1 MTLDRHLLSHN
12 IPLDTTK
19 IHVIREPNASLNWQ
33 SLTTLEYSNIED
45 VTLLET
51 ACNKASRWKNCT
63 HVAVLIDCNVPN
75 SPYTGFKK
83 SYFFI
88 GVLGVQGRADG
99 FSEDDCGTFDNP
111 AWKLEWQWIDKQF
124 LFRNENLPSR
134 GYHFHA
140 QSGTSASADQF
151 FMVDIQQA
159 CTDEERFQYL
169 TRALRWIAY
178 TQFGVSDLPMK
189 KFLVF
194 VNNFASLFSDGFDF
208 EEFIRERPNLLNGE
222 PPVPIDLG
230 VLSAN
235 KDLTYTNQSSISVW
249 ALYFLDMLKTKHSQ
263 NGFVY
268 TNVWKFIEYT
278 RWNESYKGTTPWF
291 NVSRDLSNSP
301 AVEVVGKNGKANG
314 YTTNINE
321 MNSVEFLG
329 YTDAKCADLSQTN
342 SEMYQLMQPIIELR
356 LPEQQINA
364 MYRLPDEHFL
374 QEMINCHVDGIT
386 VEELIKSIR
395 LRGSYS
401 QAYLETVP
409 GQLNKGYHF
418 FGLDGDVLVD
428 NDVSQSYA
436 SGDTDPL
443 MVTAFQNFY
452 LFAEVL
458 EWMSRNP
465 NQRIGTIIEEV
476 NAHYPSWNSPMQAT
490 IRVWWLRFFELVS
503 PSVEVNLKGKKLSI
517 TDKGTEVLRRIDFTD
532 REMIGSRPKIKK
544 FVEEFKESNFQDI
557 LKTIKENTQDQK
569 IVVDEDELKDIHN
582 GFHANSEKRFII
594 LSGLSGTGK
603 TKMLQEYAR
612 AYCELQDLEYEAHV
626 FPVAVTPAFRDHT
639 LLLGYLNPLTE
650 PPRYIEG
657 EITALLRE
665 AADTPHLPYF
675 LILDEMNLA
684 RVEFYLAPILSSMES
699 DEGVV
704 FHNSDDVDFPQRI
717 KQWPSNIFMAGTV
730 NMDETTH
737 AFSDKVL
744 DRAFT
749 MEFWDINLATYFEQS
764 PTDVFVQ
771 DTITNVYNALKPA
784 HLHFGYRTV
793 KAIVDYVDRA
803 VETDTN
809 DQKRALDQAIFSKVL
824 PKLKGQKTALLTKAL
839 DEMLKV
845 CAVLSRKSVETEKS
859 KTLNKLTQMQARLK
873 DTGLTRFWR

>member
-1 MTLDRHLLSHN
+1 MPVNNTDNNDSQFIALDKIIIALFQIAQTHLNSDITEVKLDELASFLGN
-12 IPLDTTK
+12 FEGVYDSAIPLRD
-19 IHVIREPNASLNWQ
+19 VVNS
-33 SLTTLEYSNIED
+33 SSGLTL
-45 VTLLET
+45 
-51 ACNKASRWKNCT
+51 
-63 HVAVLIDCNVPN
+63 
-75 SPYTGFKK
+75 
-83 SYFFI
+83 
-88 GVLGVQGRADG
+88 VQVG
-99 FSEDDCGTFDNP
+99 N
-111 AWKLEWQWIDKQF
+111 
-124 LFRNENLPSR
+124 
-134 GYHFHA
+134 
-140 QSGTSASADQF
+140 
-151 FMVDIQQA
+151 
-159 CTDEERFQYL
+159 
-169 TRALRWIAY
+169 
-178 TQFGVSDLPMK
+178 
-189 KFLVF
+189 
-194 VNNFASLFSDGFDF
+194 
-208 EEFIRERPNLLNGE
+208 
-222 PPVPIDLG
+222 
-230 VLSAN
+230 
-235 KDLTYTNQSSISVW
+235 
-249 ALYFLDMLKTKHSQ
+249 
-263 NGFVY
+263 
-268 TNVWKFIEYT
+268 
-278 RWNESYKGTTPWF
+278 
-291 NVSRDLSNSP
+291 
-301 AVEVVGKNGKANG
+301 VEVVRLTSHDEKTQPFSTIVQPYEVESYARWVYGYWALRFCKTFSQFSWEGIPTNVLSKVILDLGWGVHHTGKTPERSLSTDLFNHCVGYPNGVNG
-314 YTTNINE
+314 ERQFVNDNMRWFFSDEHTQPPFLIYQQQIRSKSQSTSFPDE
-321 MNSVEFLG
+321 DNSPV
-329 YTDAKCADLSQTN
+329 TDNDTLAQQTLSDIKLL
-342 SEMYQLMQPIIELR
+342 SVKS
-356 LPEQQINA
+356 QINA

-386 VEELIKSIR
+386 VAELIKSIR

-418 FGLDGDVLVD
+418 FGLDGDVLVE
-428 NDVSQSYA
+428 NDVSQAYA

-458 EWMSRNP
+458 EWISRHP
-465 NQRIGTIIEEV
+465 NQKISTIIEEV

-490 IRVWWLRFFELVS
+490 MRVWWLRFFELVS

-517 TDKGTEVLRRIDFTD
+517 TNKGLEVLKRIDFTD
-532 REMIGSRPKIKK
+532 RELIGSRPKIKK
-544 FVEEFKESNFQDI
+544 VVEEFTESKFQDI
-557 LKTIKENTQDQK
+557 LKKIRENTKDQK
-569 IVVDEDELKDIHN
+569 IVVDEEEIKDIHN

-612 AYCELQDLEYEAHV
+612 AYCELQDLEYESHV

-639 LLLGYLNPLTE
+639 QLLGYLNPLTE

-657 EITALLRE
+657 EITALLRD

-684 RVEFYLAPILSSMES
+684 RVEFYLAPILSAMES

-704 FHNSDDVDFPQRI
+704 FHSSDDVDFPQRI

-749 MEFWDINLATYFEQS
+749 MEFWDINLATYFEQN
-764 PTDVFVQ
+764 PTDEFVQ
-771 DTITNVYNALKPA
+771 DTIIKVYNALKPA

-803 VETDTN
+803 VATDVK

-824 PKLKGQKTALLTKAL
+824 PKLKGQKTALLTKTL
-839 DEMLKV
+839 DDMLQF
-845 CAVLSRKSVETEKS
+845 CDVLSRKSGETEKS